1 MIRERFIL
9 SYAATVLATGV
20 LLSVLRAYSLEIHFS
35 IYVIEFLVLFEFLTY
50 HRKTMNQILGPVAIA
65 LFLGL
70 CYVIAQRATSLI
82 GL

>member
-9 SYAATVLATGV
+9 PYAVTVLASGV
-20 LLSVLRAYSLEIHFS
+20 ILNALGSYALDVHFS
-35 IYVIEFLVLFEFLTY
+35 VYVIEFLVLYEFLTY
-50 HRKTMNQILGPVAIA
+50 QRKTMSQILGPIAIA

-70 CYVIAQRATSLI
+70 CYVIAQRAVQLI